1 MTGVLP
7 LPHGNDGTLDHAAAG
22 RRLSSGASAR
32 RAWKLRL
39 ARASLVAA
47 WAAAAACAQDAHID
61 HRGADGAAAVRVQAY
76 SSGGCTEGC
85 GLGWVRFEVQ
95 AVDARSHEV
104 ALEVSSPLF
113 RSVAVESGRTLSLK
127 VGGTATCYVPLPVP
141 PLTGRIRIT
150 VDGAEYVES
159 FNYRRGR
166 GPVGLLIT
174 DVAGVGPSAAS
185 VLAAMPVEAPGR
197 APQFVAVGSD
207 GVPADW
213 RLYTTFSVVLVDGR
227 AALGADVQAALRRYA
242 FAGGCVVVA
251 TPRGLP
257 QGALRQAATEL
268 FVVRALGLGQVAA
281 IGALDGAPAR
291 LESALADL
299 RPLDHGVWPSPPAM
313 FAEQEIASLG
323 EPPVTVF
330 LAIILLFAVLAGP
343 VNFRWLRR
351 RKRPMLA
358 LLTVP
363 ALGVMTTVVIL
374 SYGVWHDGLGV
385 RGVQRSWTVLDQV
398 DGEGATVTAR
408 TLFAGLSPTD
418 LQLGDG
424 SLLLSER
431 AGRDETETA
440 DSWRLD
446 ADAGTLEGGV
456 LPSRTITPLL
466 GAQQGPM
473 RARVALRRSGDL
485 LQASSDSGM
494 RLIGRSAVRD
504 LDGAYWSGI
513 DGAFSKVDAAEGARL
528 FEALRREAHAFWIG
542 QAAEASSR
550 RSLAVLPVW
559 GAPGTYAGRVDAAPW
574 VDQHGLQVDY
584 DAQQHWVFGR
594 LAPEDFVK

>member
-1 MTGVLP
+1 M
-7 LPHGNDGTLDHAAAG
+7 
-22 RRLSSGASAR
+22 
-32 RAWKLRL
+32 RL

-47 WAAAAACAQDAHID
+47 WAAAAVFAQDAEVAHP
-61 HRGADGAAAVRVQAY
+61 GADGAAAVRVQAY

-95 AVDARSHEV
+95 AVDARAHEV
-104 ALEVSSPLF
+104 ALQVSSPLF
-113 RSVAVESGRTLSLK
+113 RSGAVESRRNLSLA

-141 PLTGRIRIT
+141 PSTGLIRVT

-159 FNYRRGR
+159 VNYRRGR

-197 APQFVAVGSD
+197 PPQLVAVDSD

-227 AALGADVQAALRRYA
+227 AALGADVQTALRRYA
-242 FAGGCVVVA
+242 FAGGRVVVA
-251 TPRGLP
+251 TPRALP
-257 QGALRQAATEL
+257 RGALWQATAEL
-268 FVVRALGLGQVAA
+268 FGVRALGLGQVAA
-281 IGALDGAPAR
+281 VGALDGAPAR
-291 LESALADL
+291 LESALAGM
-299 RPLDHGVWPSPPAM
+299 RPLDRGLWPSPPAM
-313 FAEQEIASLG
+313 FAEQEIAALG

-363 ALGVMTTVVIL
+363 ALGVTTTVVIL

-385 RGVQRSWTVLDQV
+385 RGVQRSWTLLDQV
-398 DGEGATVTAR
+398 DGEGATVVAR
-408 TLFAGLSPTD
+408 TLFAGLSSTD

-424 SLLLSER
+424 ALLLSER
-431 AGRDETETA
+431 AGRDGPEVA

-466 GAQQGPM
+466 GAQQGPI

-485 LQASSDSGM
+485 LEASSDDGV
-494 RLIGRSAVRD
+494 RLIGRSVVCD

-513 DGAFSKVDAAEGARL
+513 DGLFSRVDAAEGARL
-528 FEALRREAHAFWIG
+528 FAALWRDAHAFRIG
-542 QAAEASSR
+542 QSAEASSR
-550 RSLAVLPVW
+550 PSLAVLPVW

-574 VDQHGLQVDY
+574 VNQHGLRVDY